1 MKKCILT
8 FIIWLLFTG
17 VQADIAFSNVSPVQF
32 SLEPV
37 ISAERKIGD
46 TRLSGLFWGGVA
58 VIVTPGIVNDLTPV
72 IGLELGPEIRFY
84 PLENRIFCLSIYSG
98 FAAMLVH
105 YGGRHALETGTTETS
120 EYRLNT
126 GFTTG
131 IKPSLKLKICRFLS
145 YEPYFSL
152 SVSAYHS
159 YSYEDNEFLL
169 PDIDNGNAFGM
180 YLITIGNRIVFEL

>member
-1 MKKCILT
+1 MVRKNILV
-8 FIIWLLFTG
+8 FIIGLLVTG
-17 VQADIAFSNVSPVQF
+17 AQADIAFTNVSPVQF

-37 ISAERKIGD
+37 VSVERKIGD

-58 VIVTPGIVNDLTPV
+58 AIITPNIVEDHRPVLGI
-72 IGLELGPEIRFY
+72 ELGPEIRYY
-84 PLENRIFCLSIYSG
+84 PFKKEIFCLSVYSG

-105 YGGRHALETGTTETS
+105 YGSGSAPGPGLPHTTS
-120 EYRLNT
+120 DYRLNT

-131 IKPSLKLKICRFLS
+131 IKSSLKLKICRFLS

-152 SVSAYHS
+152 SASAYSS
-159 YSYEDNEFLL
+159 YSYEEHEFLST
-169 PDIDNGNAFGM
+169 DTGNAFGM